1 MVREVGLEH
10 VVGTED
16 QEDQEDHVAMAVV
29 QIQVQVLN
37 LHEQQEIILIKKKLT
52 KLGRCREGIATSN
65 LLELNE
71 IYSR

>member
-37 LHEQQEIILIKKKLT
+37 QELKLV
-52 KLGRCREGIATSN
+52 
-65 LLELNE
+65 E
-71 IYSR
+71 IEVDRKDY